1 MASLLGHCARFCSV
15 LAVLAVLAFGTAM
28 AAPYAAIVTDARTG
42 ETLYS
47 RNAETRLHPAS
58 LTKMMTLYIT
68 FEEIRRGNISL
79 DTMITVSEHA
89 AAEPPSRLGLR
100 AGQKIALRYLIRAAA
115 VKSAN
120 DAAAAIGDAIG
131 GSTAGFAKRMNRT
144 AKAIGMT
151 DSTFK
156 NANGLTAS
164 GHMSTARDMNVL
176 GRRLFYDFPEFYN
189 IFSRRST
196 DAGMAQVANTN
207 RKFLDAYEGADGIKT
222 GYTVP
227 AGFNLTA
234 SAERGNVRII
244 ATIFGGQSSA
254 QRNAKMAELLD
265 LGFAKAPANARTA
278 KPATPEYQGG
288 DALIASAEPSFEDQT
303 GGSAKTIRLIM
314 AVTKSPRPRAR
325 PGTQPALA
333 ETAVADAVVDPALDD
348 AMQDS
353 IAGALAEATTPPPA
367 GTLEAQSIALVDT
380 PAPADV
386 LQDTDKSA
394 AVDDAVT
401 AALGEET
408 DLAALPDNQSPPPA
422 LATPVTGPTPT
433 PAEGTDLAAVLA
445 VESPDPTQSPKAAP
459 VMPNLAQSAPP
470 ARPAG
475 LAPEPAEEPTVA
487 LALAESLDQPVPQS
501 IEDTVAVAPV
511 APELVDD
518 LADQVAAETVSATT
532 QRPAKRNAPIF
543 DKVAAVDEEA
553 TPEQEVVT
561 RISTSGGRYWGVNV
575 GRFGSSYEAERA
587 LLKTQLTESA
597 TLNDGL
603 RKVVHRGGAFDANF
617 MGLSQDQADLACR
630 RLQARAVQCFT
641 IGP

>member
-1 MASLLGHCARFCSV
+1 VASLFGHLARFFGV
-15 LAVLAVLAFGTAM
+15 IAVLAALVIGAAF
-28 AAPYAAIVTDARTG
+28 AAPYAAIVMDARTG

-47 RNAETRLHPAS
+47 KNATTRLHPAS

-68 FEEIRRGNISL
+68 FGEIRAGRLSL
-79 DTMITVSEHA
+79 DTMITVSKHA

-131 GSTAGFAKRMNRT
+131 GSPAGFAKKMNRT

-151 DSTFK
+151 DSTFR
-156 NANGLTAS
+156 NANGLTEA
-164 GHMSTARDMNVL
+164 GHMSTARDMTVL

-207 RKFLDAYEGADGIKT
+207 RKFLDAYKGADGIKT

-244 ATIFGGQSSA
+244 ATIFGGQSTA
-254 QRNAKMAELLD
+254 QRNSKMAELLD
-265 LGFAKAPANARTA
+265 LGFAKAPANAQVT
-278 KPATPEYQGG
+278 KPSGPAIDNE
-288 DALIASAEPSFEDQT
+288 DALIASAAPPDEDEATFEDAP

-314 AVTKSPRPRAR
+314 AVTKSPRPKSR
-325 PGTQPALA
+325 PGSAEPAEELLVA
-333 ETAVADAVVDPALDD
+333 QAVIDDTLAVA
-348 AMQDS
+348 MQNS

-367 GTLEAQSIALVDT
+367 DTLEAQ
-380 PAPADV
+380 
-386 LQDTDKSA
+386 
-394 AVDDAVT
+394 
-401 AALGEET
+401 
-408 DLAALPDNQSPPPA
+408 
-422 LATPVTGPTPT
+422 
-433 PAEGTDLAAVLA
+433 
-445 VESPDPTQSPKAAP
+445 
-459 VMPNLAQSAPP
+459 
-470 ARPAG
+470 
-475 LAPEPAEEPTVA
+475 TVA
-487 LALAESLDQPVPQS
+487 LAEVPAEPELSPTVDANVAVDIALGDAAATPTQPDTLDAQSQALATNNAQPVQDVAETPTELAALSAVAAPTLLDAPAIIIPKSAQNAPRARPIQPIPAPEVAIAS
-501 IEDTVAVAPV
+501 AEPIDQRVPTAIEDTAAIALAEP
-511 APELVDD
+511 D
-518 LADQVAAETVSATT
+518 LLTEAMPQPAQVALAASIIH
-532 QRPAKRNAPIF
+532 PAKRNAPIF
-543 DKVAAVDEEA
+543 DEAAAIAEVDA
-553 TPEQEVVT
+553 PEQEVVT
-561 RISTSGGRYWGVNV
+561 RVSTSGGRYWGVNV
-575 GRFGSSYEAERA
+575 GRFNSSYDAERA

-603 RKVVHRGGAFDANF
+603 RKVVQKGGVFDANF